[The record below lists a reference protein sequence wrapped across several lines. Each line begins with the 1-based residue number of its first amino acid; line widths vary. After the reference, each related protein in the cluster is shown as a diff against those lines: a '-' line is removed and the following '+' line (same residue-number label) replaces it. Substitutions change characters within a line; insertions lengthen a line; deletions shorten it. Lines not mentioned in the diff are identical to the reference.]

1 MAKPPKGE
9 SFPTAGLAS
18 ALLGRRLKADVF
30 SCGIHMRVA
39 AYNIE
44 FWPTTGRWKW
54 MNDKFSGTLTDF
66 CIFLDQH
73 PERMRMASAAFN
85 FKS

>member
-9 SFPTAGLAS
+9 SFSTALLAS
-18 ALLGRRLKADVF
+18 VLLGRGLRADVF
-30 SCGIHMRVA
+30 SGGIHMRIPTYGVD
-39 AYNIE
+39 I
-44 FWPTTGRWKW
+44 WPTVGRWKW

-66 CIFLDQH
+66 CTFLDQH
-73 PERMRMASAAFN
+73 PERLRMASAAFN